1 MRLADPWVLLLL
13 AIPLGLGLRL
23 WVRRRDPPPEHVQF
37 PVLPWVADPPGRR
50 VFWRRLLPL
59 LRIAGLALLVLA
71 LARPQ
76 APGEVREL
84 TLRSRNL
91 LLALDIS
98 SSMKAAD
105 FQPGNRLAVAKRL
118 LADFVRRRPGDLI
131 GLVTFAG
138 RAVLQ
143 APLNADTALLVRTLD
158 QVDIGQISDGTA
170 IGTALAL
177 GLNQL
182 KDLPARASA
191 IILVTDGANNTGRP
205 TPGQAAEA
213 ARALGIRIH
222 AIGLS
227 TSDTSGIMLN
237 GVWRVG
243 GTAARLT
250 RWDEA
255 TLQRLAERTGGA
267 YYRAVDPAALEGVLA
282 EIDRMERVEVKV
294 PETRQY
300 RELFP
305 LALLPA
311 LLLFGVER
319 VLGLGRFR
327 SLAAP

>member
-1 MRLADPWVLLLL
+1 MRLADPWFLLLL
-13 AIPLGLGLRL
+13 AIPVALAFRL
-23 WVRRRDPPPEHVQF
+23 WLGRHRAPPEHLTF
-37 PVLPWVADPPGRR
+37 PVVSWVADAPGRR
-50 VFWRRLLPL
+50 GGWRRRLGL
-59 LRIAGLALLVLA
+59 LRIGAMALLVLA
-71 LARPQ
+71 AARPQ
-76 APGEVREL
+76 AAGEMRQL
-84 TLRSRNL
+84 TLRSRNIMI
-91 LLALDIS
+91 ALDIS

-105 FQPGNRLAVAKRL
+105 FQPGNRLEVARRL
-118 LADFVRRRPGDLI
+118 LADFVRRRPDDLM

-138 RAVLQ
+138 RAFLQ
-143 APLNADTALLVRTLD
+143 APLTADTALLAETLR
-158 QVDIGQISDGTA
+158 QVDIGQLPDGTA

-177 GLNQL
+177 SLSQL

-191 IILVTDGANNTGRP
+191 ILLVTDGANNTGLP

-227 TSDTSGIMLN
+227 TSDTSGVMLN

-255 TLQRLAERTGGA
+255 ILQRIAERTGGT
-267 YYRAVDPAALEGVLA
+267 YYRAVAPDALEGILA
-282 EIDRMERVEVKV
+282 EIDKAERSEVRV
-294 PETRQY
+294 PEARRY

-305 LALLPA
+305 FLLVPA
-311 LLLFGVER
+311 LLLLLLER
-319 VLGLGRFR
+319 GLGLGWLR